1 MRNRRNFFQR
11 YGGYLVLLV
20 VVLMLAIGGR
30 ILVDQ
35 SPEPGV
41 ELAAGETADNQF
53 NASEAENEAEEAG

>member
-41 ELAAGETADNQF
+41 ELAAGETA
-53 NASEAENEAEEAG
+53 